1 MHPDAL
7 DRRTP
12 VRACLTL
19 CLSTLLVLL
28 AIQPAAAV
36 PSGAAP
42 LNMRAGVVD
51 VVDVVGDD
59 PGDRFVGSGGL
70 VLPGSIGDDTRR
82 RVATCAGCRWRLA
95 DPCAASGDDG
105 AHAACMSVT
114 RGCAR
119 SAQLLRVWISDDA
132 GATWRDLGLI
142 CLPPGGPVTVE
153 QVGSSVAEE
162 FERAVPA
169 TGLVH
174 QPRRGV
180 LPTLPVVFHSTQ
192 PSALPPSEHVINGVA
207 VMLYPRPTWT
217 WDFGDGSV
225 MTTSVPGSSYPDFTV
240 SHAYVRGG
248 NMRVQVTTTWNAA
261 YTIDGIGPF
270 QVSSPVIQTA
280 RTTLIVGQA
289 RAVLVP

>member
-1 MHPDAL
+1 ML
-7 DRRTP
+7 W
-12 VRACLTL
+12 
-19 CLSTLLVLL
+19 LSALLVLL
-28 AIQPAAAV
+28 GLQPALAA
-36 PSGAAP
+36 PSGAAS
-42 LNMRAGVVD
+42 LNGRGGAVE

-70 VLPGSIGDDTRR
+70 VLPGTVGDDTRR

-95 DPCAASGDDG
+95 DPCASSGDAG
-105 AHAACMSVT
+105 ARAACMSVT

-153 QVGSSVAEE
+153 QVGSLVADE

-180 LPTLPVVFHSTQ
+180 LPSLPVVFHSTQ

-225 MTTSVPGSSYPDFTV
+225 MTTSVPGS
-240 SHAYVRGG
+240 G
-248 NMRVQVTTTWNAA
+248 RVKSFV
-261 YTIDGIGPF
+261 
-270 QVSSPVIQTA
+270 
-280 RTTLIVGQA
+280 
-289 RAVLVP
+289 